1 MWFHKDKVDSW
12 QSGKVK
18 LRFFQQV
25 GCVMESPQHLFLQGC
40 KAFGVHRW
48 LRNDSMRWWNA
59 KQPTN
64 QNLQKLTLD
73 NKQFGQLFVSNVISQ
88 AYMLKTLQQTHHE

>member
-1 MWFHKDKVDSW
+1 
-12 QSGKVK
+12 
-18 LRFFQQV
+18 
-25 GCVMESPQHLFLQGC
+25 
-40 KAFGVHRW
+40 
-48 LRNDSMRWWNA
+48 MRWWNA

-88 AYMLKTLQQTHHE
+88 ANMLKTLQQMHYE